1 MRQLV
6 LLIVLLFIGLLIY
19 LTASEIKTNGLN
31 AGGIVAIVVI
41 VLFAVGIVGS
51 LLRSPRE

>member
-6 LLIVLLFIGLLIY
+6 LLVALLFIALLVY
-19 LTASEIKTNGLN
+19 LTASEVKTNGVN
-31 AGGIVAIVVI
+31 VGGVLAIIVI

-51 LLRSPRE
+51 LLRHPRE

>member
-6 LLIVLLFIGLLIY
+6 LLVVLLFIALLVY
-19 LTASEIKTNGLN
+19 LTASEIKRNGVN
-31 AGGIVAIVVI
+31 VGGIVAILVI
-41 VLFAVGIVGS
+41 VLLSIGIVGS